1 MGGAV
6 AARPVHPE
14 CPDASSGCIEGPAQ
28 PSVWGR
34 ADPRIGDRVA
44 RALRYASVKA
54 PALLRVSGL
63 GRSPIVFATGR
74 ACDLWTI
81 TVHACYSIR
90 VITTPDAPTIH
101 YGTPLSHFVPPCSTS
116 DTKRG
121 TPPVPFFGKVSHR
134 PDRDG
139 TLWDGMG
146 HLTQKSTAQR
156 PNYPLST
163 TPIDHS
169 TQPQGRS
176 RTSRLSDATAGRRRC
191 RPSRTAKYP
200 PSRRPGRRTS
210 TRRSGREARS
220 VHRGP

>member
-34 ADPRIGDRVA
+34 ADARIGDRVA

-81 TVHACYSIR
+81 TVHACYYIR

-101 YGTPLSHFVPPCSTS
+101 YQLSTMEHPCPILFRTVPRQIRNVGHRLSHFSEKCLTAQI
-116 DTKRG
+116 
-121 TPPVPFFGKVSHR
+121 
-134 PDRDG
+134 
-139 TLWDGMG
+139 GMG
-146 HLTQKSTAQR
+146 HFGTEWDTSHRNPPPNAPTIHYSYR
-156 PNYPLST
+156 PL
-163 TPIDHS
+163 HS
-169 TQPQGRS
+169 APGRS
-176 RTSRLSDATAGRRRC
+176 RASC
-191 RPSRTAKYP
+191 
-200 PSRRPGRRTS
+200 
-210 TRRSGREARS
+210 
-220 VHRGP
+220 

>member
-34 ADPRIGDRVA
+34 ADARIGDRVA

-81 TVHACYSIR
+81 TVHACYYIR

-101 YGTPLSHFVPPCSTS
+101 YQLSTMEHPCPILFRTVPRQIRNVGHRLSHFSEKCLTAQI
-116 DTKRG
+116 
-121 TPPVPFFGKVSHR
+121 
-134 PDRDG
+134 
-139 TLWDGMG
+139 GMG
-146 HLTQKSTAQR
+146 HFGTEWDTSHGE
-156 PNYPLST
+156 ST
-163 TPIDHS
+163 TPL
-169 TQPQGRS
+169 
-176 RTSRLSDATAGRRRC
+176 RTRAVPARPVERLRLVAIGADPAGLRDIHHHPVGSVVLRLDVR
-191 RPSRTAKYP
+191 AV
-200 PSRRPGRRTS
+200 
-210 TRRSGREARS
+210 ARS
-220 VHRGP
+220 VHP

>member
-34 ADPRIGDRVA
+34 ADARIGDRVA

-81 TVHACYSIR
+81 TVHACYYIR

-101 YGTPLSHFVPPCSTS
+101 YGTPLSHFVPHCPTP

-156 PNYPLST
+156 PNYPLLLST
-163 TPIDHS
+163 TP
-169 TQPQGRS
+169 
-176 RTSRLSDATAGRRRC
+176 LSPRALPRVLLRDVTAGRRRC
-191 RPSRTAKYP
+191 PPSRTARCP
-200 PSRRPGRRTS
+200 PSRRLGRRTS
-210 TRRSGREARS
+210 TRRSGRGAKRPSLTAAR
-220 VHRGP
+220 R